1 MPTFPGP
8 IDMEMTTPTGA
19 VILRHLNPSF
29 EVPVLVS
36 TATGLGAGTRDPH
49 TQPNALRLSLCAPQ
63 QIEGEAVTLL
73 QTNLDNLSGEDLG
86 ADALQDLLEAG
97 ALDAWV
103 TPVLMKKGR
112 PGQML
117 EVLCS
122 PEQRDALSS
131 RILATFP
138 TLGVRWFDG
147 GRHIL
152 NRSAEIVSTDYGD
165 IEMKVHHLPDGSL
178 RRFPEY
184 ESLRKAAI
192 EHGVSVQTVRNSIPA

>member
-63 QIEGEAVTLL
+63 QIEGEDVTLL

-112 PGQML
+112 PGQIL

-138 TLGVRWFDG
+138 TLGVRWFEG

-152 NRSAEIVSTDYGD
+152 KRSSEIVATDYGD

-184 ESLRKAAI
+184 ESLRKAAM